1 MIDLQKTFFAFIIGG
16 LICVAAQLLI
26 DLTRLTPARIL
37 VLYVCFGV
45 FLGGVGL
52 YEPLFKLSGAG
63 VSVPL
68 IGFGASVARGVME
81 AVDKDGA
88 LGILTGPFTASAAG
102 CSAALV
108 FGYLSALIFKGKPK
122 RT

>member
-1 MIDLQKTFFAFIIGG
+1 MEKLLFAFLIGG
-16 LICVAAQLLI
+16 IISVAAQLLI

-37 VLYVCFGV
+37 VFYVCLGV
-45 FLGGVGL
+45 FLGGIGL
-52 YEPLFKLSGAG
+52 YEPVFDFSGAG
-63 VSVPL
+63 ISVPI
-68 IGFGASVARGVME
+68 IGFGGTIARGVKE
-81 AVDKDGA
+81 AVDESGA

-108 FGYLSALIFKGKPK
+108 FGYITALLSKGKPK

>member
-1 MIDLQKTFFAFIIGG
+1 MIDFQRLVFSFLIGG
-16 LICVAAQLLI
+16 AVCIVAQILI

-52 YEPLFKLSGAG
+52 YETIFDFSGAG
-63 VSVPL
+63 ISVPL
-68 IGFGASVARGVME
+68 IGFGGTVAKGVKE
-81 AVDKDGA
+81 AINKDGA
-88 LGILTGPFTASAAG
+88 LGILTGPFTASSAG

-108 FGYLSALIFKGKPK
+108 FGYLSALVFKGKPK
-122 RT
+122 RA